1 MSKRVCSRRLN
12 DELTLGIVVLC
23 NRGGCGS
30 DGTARS
36 TRSGLAV
43 TVTNGK
49 RERVQ
54 SRLPTPYQVHTVDCL
69 STILH
74 LSIYLY
80 NQGAYER
87 REKCPGRQMMSHRNP
102 IITISSSSAHSGS
115 QAQQP
120 RGPSTR
126 TPRTFD
132 PQTYIRDMPLM
143 MMIMMMMGI
152 TKQIDSPRSPQRKLC
167 KTLGQMAPRPFR
179 AGSHISITP

>member
-1 MSKRVCSRRLN
+1 MRQRRNGTTHQIWL
-12 DELTLGIVVLC
+12 
-23 NRGGCGS
+23 GS
-30 DGTARS
+30 DGDEWQ
-36 TRSGLAV
+36 TRTRPIASSHAI
-43 TVTNGK
+43 
-49 RERVQ
+49 
-54 SRLPTPYQVHTVDCL
+54 QVHTVDCL

-74 LSIYLY
+74 LSIYPY
-80 NQGAYER
+80 NQGACER

-152 TKQIDSPRSPQRKLC
+152 TKQIDSPRSLQRKLC

-179 AGSHISITP
+179 AESHISITP

>member
-1 MSKRVCSRRLN
+1 MMSA
-12 DELTLGIVVLC
+12 VLC

-30 DGTARS
+30 DGTARP
-36 TRSGLAV
+36 TRSGLAM
-43 TVTNGK
+43 TMTNRK

-54 SRLPTPYQVHTVDCL
+54 SRLPTPYQIHKVPPTVDCL
-69 STILH
+69 SNILH
-74 LSIYLY
+74 LSICLY

-87 REKCPGRQMMSHRNP
+87 REKRHGRQMMSHRNP

-152 TKQIDSPRSPQRKLC
+152 TKQIDSPRSLQRKLC

-179 AGSHISITP
+179 AESHISITP